1 VIINVKEGETLDEF
15 VKRVRR
21 TLPQGIPPSPPGWD
35 ELMDR
40 KDDVPEEEKQDEENG
55 DS

>member
-1 VIINVKEGETLDEF
+1 MIINVKEGETLDEF
-15 VKRVRR
+15 VNRVRR
-21 TLPQGIPPSPPGWD
+21 TLPQGTPPSPPGWN

-40 KDDVPEEEKQDEENG
+40 KDDVPEAKQDEEDG